1 MAPRGAWTTSLAG
14 KWEQT
19 TTPLTTVPL
28 PLLFEVQIEYHIL
41 LQEIIQLA
49 QAPTFGYRSYVSEYS
64 TVSLA
69 RTCKKNSIAIIRILH
84 SFYTHDCAS
93 QRIFIPA
100 SKTSKTRLTDLD
112 IYISK
117 AQRFHLQEHY
127 GKNLHCNNKDF
138 SLMFP
143 GQFLGY
149 LSPKRKS
156 DWLGYLAQKF
166 H

>member
-1 MAPRGAWTTSLAG
+1 MRNLG
-14 KWEQT
+14 
-19 TTPLTTVPL
+19 
-28 PLLFEVQIEYHIL
+28 
-41 LQEIIQLA
+41 QLA

-149 LSPKRKS
+149 LSPKRK
-156 DWLGYLAQKF
+156 DFALLFTREKNKKKKAD
-166 H
+166 

>member
-112 IYISK
+112 I
-117 AQRFHLQEHY
+117 
-127 GKNLHCNNKDF
+127 
-138 SLMFP
+138 
-143 GQFLGY
+143 
-149 LSPKRKS
+149 SPKRKGFTCKNIMEKTS
-156 DWLGYLAQKF
+156 IAIIRIFHSCSLDSSLDIYLQSAKVTDLDI
-166 H
+166 